1 MTTPAYV
8 AVIGA
13 GPAGIATAVQ
23 LKRSGFESLLFEKR
37 AAGGLLR
44 NAHWVENYP
53 GFPNG
58 ISGPALAAHMNT
70 HLDVLNIP
78 ILSEEVVQLDFDE
91 NKTIFKILTG
101 ANEYVASRVVVA
113 SGTSPCRLR
122 QAEGLAGH
130 LERKVFYEVDA
141 IRDAENKHVVIVGA
155 GDAAFDYALN
165 LASTASNRITII
177 YRGVEIKALPL
188 LRAKVQKTSNI
199 TLLDQSEIVTIGEGE
214 EDKLRLEVQISGRQT
229 VIACDYVLAAVGR
242 EAEKYYY
249 SHRLMD
255 LEEELIAR
263 DLLLPVGDVTNGLFR
278 QASIAVG
285 NGVEAAMRVCRSIK
299 E

>member
-1 MTTPAYV
+1 METAYV

-13 GPAGIATAVQ
+13 GPAGIAAAVQ
-23 LKRSGFESLLFEKR
+23 LKRSGLQPLLFEKNV
-37 AAGGLLR
+37 AGGLLR

-58 ISGPALAAHMNT
+58 ISGPALAAHMSK

-78 ILSEEVVQLDFDE
+78 ILTEEVVQLDFDK
-91 NKTIFKILTG
+91 NKTMFKILTG
-101 ANEYVASRVVVA
+101 AKEYVASRVVVA
-113 SGTSPCRLR
+113 SGTRPCRLR
-122 QAEGLAGH
+122 QTEGLAGH

-141 IRDAENKHVVIVGA
+141 IRDAGNKHVVIVGA

-165 LASTASNRITII
+165 LASTGSNRVTII

-188 LRAKVQKTSNI
+188 LCARVQEKTNI
-199 TLLDQSEIVTIGEGE
+199 ALLEQTEIVAIGQGD
-214 EDKLRLEVQISGRQT
+214 EDNLRLEIQTAGRQT
-229 VIACDYVLAAVGR
+229 VIPCDYVLAAVGR

-249 SHRLMD
+249 SRCLMD
-255 LEEELIAR
+255 LEVELIAR

-285 NGVEAAMRVCRSIK
+285 NGVEAAMRVCRRIK